1 MGACFGRVV
10 HNTCARRYRRG
21 VLYILLRT
29 PLFIW
34 SSQELTS
41 EHEQTRNTMAK
52 GGKET
57 VAKVYVPEKATCMPD
72 KKVFLAR
79 AGARYA
85 FLVKE
90 KDFMER
96 ANRLFLEGFSHIDPV
111 IYYITSDSQTLL
123 PQLLPSIFRGVKQVT
138 VFFLRLEEKLTI

>member
-1 MGACFGRVV
+1 
-10 HNTCARRYRRG
+10 
-21 VLYILLRT
+21 
-29 PLFIW
+29 
-34 SSQELTS
+34 
-41 EHEQTRNTMAK
+41 MAK

-90 KDFMER
+90 K
-96 ANRLFLEGFSHIDPV
+96 RLHG
-111 IYYITSDSQTLL
+111 TSKTDCS
-123 PQLLPSIFRGVKQVT
+123 
-138 VFFLRLEEKLTI
+138 

>member
-1 MGACFGRVV
+1 
-10 HNTCARRYRRG
+10 
-21 VLYILLRT
+21 
-29 PLFIW
+29 
-34 SSQELTS
+34 
-41 EHEQTRNTMAK
+41 
-52 GGKET
+52 

-123 PQLLPSIFRGVKQVT
+123 PQLLPSIFQGVKQVT
-138 VFFLRLEEKLTI
+138 VFFLRLEKKLTI

>member
-1 MGACFGRVV
+1 
-10 HNTCARRYRRG
+10 
-21 VLYILLRT
+21 
-29 PLFIW
+29 
-34 SSQELTS
+34 
-41 EHEQTRNTMAK
+41 
-52 GGKET
+52 

-111 IYYITSDSQTLL
+111 IYHITSNANALP
-123 PQLLPSIFRGVKQVT
+123 PQLLPSIFQHSRSVQPCTRGRWTSPVSVCENK
-138 VFFLRLEEKLTI
+138 EKSKR